1 MYTVLVNHFTIISSI
16 FNFSTMVKVKRNTR
30 TASSSRSKSDSVCY
44 ECNAIIDD
52 AKALQC
58 ERCGDRE
65 GVWKCQKCLSV
76 SDNFYDELVNLPVNN
91 SFHWFCNKC
100 EKNVLKPNEIRIESV
115 LQMLSQAMD
124 KITNLET
131 IIRSSQISA
140 SDFQNKVLNRI
151 ELTESKVQLL
161 IDVNIPPTLY
171 DTTFDETQKEDNQQ
185 TELKSDGS
193 NEVQT
198 ATTVVPLQRT
208 GWSELFHRVSEVAA
222 EVRAV
227 KEATTINQVQ
237 PKSVQQQ
244 QQQQQSKEDDSIA
257 RSVVVYGLPESR
269 GTNDTLLIDHLI
281 KEIDSSLSVESHRR
295 LRKKTTT
302 ASTKP
307 PPLLVVLS
315 TVFDRRKL
323 LSLAPNLKQLDQYR
337 SVFIKKALSVS
348 ELKEI
353 TELREKCAAAN
364 EILSQTDPL
373 LETKYLVIDGKIRRL
388 VRLTDSTETNSYK
401 VEWSAIINL
410 SDLPKN

>member
-1 MYTVLVNHFTIISSI
+1 
-16 FNFSTMVKVKRNTR
+16 MVKVKRKTR
-30 TASSSRSKSDSVCY
+30 TASSSRSKTDSVCY

-58 ERCGDRE
+58 ERCGETE

-76 SDNFYDELVNLPVNN
+76 SDNFYEELVNLPVNN

-140 SDFQNKVLNRI
+140 ADFQNKVLNRI
-151 ELTESKVQLL
+151 ELTENKVQLL
-161 IDVNIPPTLY
+161 IDVNIPPAMN
-171 DTTFDETQKEDNQQ
+171 DTFDETQKEDNQQ
-185 TELKSDGS
+185 TGLKSDSS

-198 ATTVVPLQRT
+198 ATTVVPAQRT

-237 PKSVQQQ
+237 PKSDQQQ
-244 QQQQQSKEDDSIA
+244 QQQLQQSKEDDSIA

-281 KEIDSSLSVESHRR
+281 KEIDSSLSVDSHRR
-295 LRKKTTT
+295 LRKKTTIS
-302 ASTKP
+302 STKP

-323 LSLAPNLKQLDQYR
+323 LSLAPNLKQIDQYS

-348 ELKEI
+348 ELKET
-353 TELREKCAAAN
+353 TELRKKCAAAN

-373 LETKYLVIDGKIRRL
+373 LETKYTVIDGKIRRL
-388 VRLTDSTETNSYK
+388 VRITDSTETNSYK